1 MITRTI
7 LNTNE
12 RQTKY
17 ATTVYEVFKELKHA
31 TNIQILEA
39 VQQTYPEV
47 SATTIHRVT
56 ARLKERGKIG
66 CAPKPT
72 NGSERYDITP
82 EPHHHFMCVSCSG
95 ICDVPETEEARRVIE
110 QLKELSG
117 ECALA
122 GTLTLRGV
130 CKKCKPETA
139 K

>member
-1 MITRTI
+1 MMI
-7 LNTNE
+7 NTVSPTNQ

-17 ATTVYEVFKELKHA
+17 SATVYDVLLKLRHA
-31 TNIQILEA
+31 TNIQILDA
-39 VQQTYPEV
+39 VRQKYPEV
-47 SATTIHRVT
+47 SATTVHRVT
-56 ARLKERGKIG
+56 ARLKSRGQIG

-130 CKKCKPETA
+130 CKKCKPTA
-139 K
+139 V

>member
-1 MITRTI
+1 MELTKFAT
-7 LNTNE
+7 T

-17 ATTVYEVFKELKHA
+17 ATAVLETLQLVKHA
-31 TNIQILEA
+31 TNLELLHE
-39 VQQTYPEV
+39 VQKVYPEV

-56 ARLKERGKIG
+56 ARLKERGIIG

-82 EPHHHFMCVSCSG
+82 KPHHHFMCVQCSR
-95 ICDVPETEEARRVIE
+95 ICDVPETTEARAVIS

-122 GTLTLRGV
+122 GTLTMRGI
-130 CKKCKPETA
+130 CKRCVKKEV
-139 K
+139 